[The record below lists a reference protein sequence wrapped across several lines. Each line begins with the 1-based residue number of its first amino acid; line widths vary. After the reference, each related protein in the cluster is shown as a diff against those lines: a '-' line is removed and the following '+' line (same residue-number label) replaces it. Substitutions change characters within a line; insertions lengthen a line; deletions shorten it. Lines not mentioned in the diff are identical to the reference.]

1 MSRAISCVSL
11 IFCTWA
17 WPPLP
22 GAIKEGLTEQVMS
35 AWRSTEKEEPG
46 EKLPGWWENKHKN
59 QEVGEDWIC

>member
-46 EKLPGWWENKHKN
+46 RGSQAGGRTNTKTKR
-59 QEVGEDWIC
+59 